1 MKKSDTNK
9 KVNKW
14 IVFATMPTQMGVTIY
29 LFYWIGD
36 WLDAKYEIDAGW
48 LTKGMTLIGVLLSLA
63 QFIRQ
68 ANHFNKNE

>member
-1 MKKSDTNK
+1 
-9 KVNKW
+9 
-14 IVFATMPTQMGVTIY
+14 MPTQMGVTIY

-36 WLDAKYEIDAGW
+36 WLDRTYEVGNGW
-48 LTKGMTLIGVLLSLA
+48 FMKGMTLLGVLFSLV